1 MITIRDQIKNLLQS
15 YSTDEVARFI
25 YDNMTMSYIKD
36 LVSLS
41 KDLDLSEEKKI
52 LSEIKYVLSC
62 IKEDKEC
69 DKIKEALVMQTFRRN
84 VT

>member
-15 YSTDEVARFI
+15 YSTDEIARFI
-25 YDNMTMSYIKD
+25 YDSMTMSYMKD

-41 KDLDLSEEKKI
+41 KGLDLSEDKKI

-69 DKIKEALVMQTFRRN
+69 DKIKEALVMQTFRRD